1 MRQEGPGI
9 GRRAAYPAPPPSRQ
23 RLNRLPLSSERQR
36 ASSAIGY
43 PSGRIRPSGAPYS
56 YRLLVVAHLLFVFL
70 LAPCQEQDHEQD
82 DPTCHHQQDDDHYQ
96 RPAGLFRLR
105 FGRWLFGGFLG
116 RLLGWLL
123 GLFCRLFGHFLRWLW
138 ARSRGFGRLLLLT
151 VLRTV
156 GVILECAANPV
167 AAGHIH
173 RAVVQ
178 AGVHFIRL
186 ADLIATDRGAVAGAV
201 AVPLADVRV
210 AYPVV
215 VAAWIVRAA
224 LRVRLGASAAVH
236 AAVGLVLA
244 RVRLAEA
251 IATDRGLVLAAV
263 ARHIAA
269 RRGLCPLGLGADGKG
284 QPARDDRHRCQRQPP
299 RCALLDTKSLI
310 PHEFLSQTSKKCR
323 SRSLLSRFHPRWRSP
338 VRPQPTLHNL
348 VVHVQIERRAR
359 SGYARF
365 RHSAS
370 IR

>member
-105 FGRWLFGGFLG
+105 FGRRLFGGFLG
-116 RLLGWLL
+116 DFRCLLRGAFLGRLLGDLRGLGWLFGGCFRRLLGWLL

-138 ARSRGFGRLLLLT
+138 ARCRGFGRLLLLT

-156 GVILECAANPV
+156 GVILERAANPV
-167 AAGHIH
+167 AARHVH

-178 AGVHFIRL
+178 AGVHFIWL

-201 AVPLADVRV
+201 AVPLSDLSLAHS
-210 AYPVV
+210 VV
-215 VAAWIVRAA
+215 VAARIVRPAS
-224 LRVRLGASAAVH
+224 RVRLGH
-236 AAVGLVLA
+236 
-244 RVRLAEA
+244 
-251 IATDRGLVLAAV
+251 
-263 ARHIAA
+263 
-269 RRGLCPLGLGADGKG
+269 
-284 QPARDDRHRCQRQPP
+284 PP
-299 RCALLDTKSLI
+299 QSMQQL
-310 PHEFLSQTSKKCR
+310 
-323 SRSLLSRFHPRWRSP
+323 
-338 VRPQPTLHNL
+338 
-348 VVHVQIERRAR
+348 
-359 SGYARF
+359 
-365 RHSAS
+365 
-370 IR
+370 